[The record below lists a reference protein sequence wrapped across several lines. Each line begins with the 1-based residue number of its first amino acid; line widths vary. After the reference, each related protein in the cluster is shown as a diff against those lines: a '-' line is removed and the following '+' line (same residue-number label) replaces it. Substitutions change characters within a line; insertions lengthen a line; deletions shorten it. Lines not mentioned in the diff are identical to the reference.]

1 MEPTHEFGKE
11 AMEKRMAS
19 IKRNK
24 RNMRAALIIIP
35 LFVISILIISFR
47 TQIKDVLSTTEKA
60 KTSQEKKP
68 GSETAK
74 GDNNISILQRWELPE
89 KLLEISGLSWMDNER
104 FACVQDET
112 GIVFIYNAAKST
124 IEKEIPFSGAGD
136 YEGLA
141 VVGETVWVIRS
152 DGKLYEINSIKS
164 SKAVVKEHDTPLTAK
179 HNAEGLCYD
188 SKNNRLLIALKDGEP
203 GSTDYKGIY
212 GFDLASKKMVDQPVL
227 KIDLKNEAFSGMESS
242 KKKAKPGDVIM
253 PSGIAVH
260 PTTGDIYI
268 TEGRKPKLLITDA
281 SGAIKKL
288 IELDKNDFLQPE
300 GITFSSSGELFI
312 SNEGLKQPGNIL
324 KLQLS
329 SK

>member
-11 AMEKRMAS
+11 AMEKRMAT
-19 IKRNK
+19 IKKNK
-24 RNMRAALIIIP
+24 RNMRTALIIIP
-35 LFVISILIISFR
+35 LLVIAILIISFR
-47 TQIKDVLSTTEKA
+47 TQIKDVLSTTEKSKA
-60 KTSQEKKP
+60 IQEKNTDSKNP
-68 GSETAK
+68 KSE
-74 GDNNISILQRWELPE
+74 NSISILQRWDLPE
-89 KLLEISGLSWMDNER
+89 KLLEISGLSWIDNER

-112 GIVFIYNAAKST
+112 GIVFIYNAAKSS
-124 IEKEIPFSGAGD
+124 IEKEIAFAGAGD

-152 DGKLYEINSIKS
+152 DGKLYEINSVKTN
-164 SKAVVKEHDTPLTAK
+164 KAVVKEHDTPLTAK

-212 GFDLASKKMVDQPVL
+212 SFELATKKMVDQPVI
-227 KIDLKNEAFSGMESS
+227 KIDLKNEMFSGMGSS

-281 SGAIKKL
+281 AGTIKRL
-288 IELDKNDFLQPE
+288 IELDKTDFLQPE
-300 GITFSSSGELFI
+300 GITFSSNGELFI

-324 KLQLS
+324 KLHLS
-329 SK
+329 TK